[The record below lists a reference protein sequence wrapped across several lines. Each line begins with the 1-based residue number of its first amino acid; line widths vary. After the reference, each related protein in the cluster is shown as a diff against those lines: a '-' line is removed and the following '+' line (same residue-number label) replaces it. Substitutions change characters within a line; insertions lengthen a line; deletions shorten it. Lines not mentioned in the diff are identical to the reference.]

1 MTCSANI
8 LTTPTISSLSHAHGA
23 VIIFRLMKCIPT
35 VTTTTAGGVM
45 KISSVK
51 GTMSKMTIKLKPC
64 PFCGYSEFLPTP
76 PSKYSRFGFVGCKI
90 CGTDG
95 PNRLTLDEAKEAWNE
110 RAYEK
115 DENDD

>member
-1 MTCSANI
+1 MILSANI
-8 LTTPTISSLSHAHGA
+8 STLLTPTVLWNANGA
-23 VIIFRLMKCIPT
+23 ASNSAILKCI
-35 VTTTTAGGVM
+35 VTAANDIAGGVT
-45 KISSVK
+45 KTSNTK
-51 GTMSKMTIKLKPC
+51 GLTQDMTIKLKPC
-64 PFCGYSEFLPTP
+64 PFCGSYQFLPTP